1 MLRALYKGAIDFPE
15 HNSSAS
21 SDYIKGDIT
30 QNEHPSQRIPKTQ
43 PEEQNLLTVI
53 LINRDRMNTAC
64 YFLAMQFASDIV
76 LTETTT
82 MQQNETG
89 SQLIL
94 KGTTTI
100 GVVCKDGVIL
110 ASDTRVTMGFYIAH
124 KFGKKVY
131 KIDEHLGM
139 TIAGTVA
146 DAQRV
151 VDILTANAQLYRINL
166 NRPMPV
172 SSAARLVANLL
183 FSARYI
189 PLATQVLIGG
199 VDETGPHVFN
209 LDPFGSLTEE
219 KSVSTGSGSPIA
231 YGILED
237 KYREDMT
244 IEELLPI
251 VMKAVNAA
259 MKRDVASGNS
269 YNVTVIDKNGYRELS
284 EEEKSKLL
292 VK

>member
-1 MLRALYKGAIDFPE
+1 M
-15 HNSSAS
+15 
-21 SDYIKGDIT
+21 T
-30 QNEHPSQRIPKTQ
+30 QNNAATQ
-43 PEEQNLLTVI
+43 LV
-53 LINRDRMNTAC
+53 
-64 YFLAMQFASDIV
+64 
-76 LTETTT
+76 
-82 MQQNETG
+82 
-89 SQLIL
+89 L

-110 ASDTRVTMGFYIAH
+110 ASDTRVTMGFYVAH

-131 KIDEHLGM
+131 KIDDHLGM

-172 SSAARLVANLL
+172 NSAARLVANLL
-183 FSARYI
+183 FSARYV
-189 PLATQVLIGG
+189 PLATQVLVGG
-199 VDETGPHVFN
+199 VDDTGPHVFN

-237 KYREDMT
+237 KYKENMPVV
-244 IEELLPI
+244 EVLPI
-251 VMKAVNAA
+251 VVKAVNAA
-259 MKRDVASGNS
+259 MKRDIASGNN
-269 YNVTVIDKNGYRELS
+269 YNVIVIDENGYRELN